1 MNASLSANWWT
12 APVAEWQPEMLHAA
26 ELRQAQLTKP
36 SGALGQL
43 EALAIE
49 LAAMQ
54 GREQPGI
61 EAPWICVFA
70 ADHGVAEEG
79 VSAYPQAVTGQMLGN
94 FARGGAAICVLAEQ
108 VGASLRVM
116 NLGLAAP
123 VSALSQ
129 VEHRPIAP
137 GTANF
142 TRAAAMT
149 DDHCKQALQAGR
161 DAVSA
166 AVAADLFIGGEM
178 GIGNSTSA
186 CALASALLG
195 QSAEQLVG
203 PGTGLNAAGVEHKLQ
218 VIQRGLALHVAHL
231 SDPLAALTRLGG
243 LEIAALAGAYI
254 AAAQRGLPVL
264 VDGYISS
271 VAALCAV
278 RLNPGCRQWMLF
290 SHRSAEPGHALVLQ
304 ALQAKPLLDLGMR
317 LGEGSGAAVAV
328 PLLRAACALHN
339 RMATFAEAAVS
350 DKQSC

>member
-1 MNASLSANWWT
+1 MKVGNWWA
-12 APVAEWQPEMLHAA
+12 APVAEWQQEVQAA
-26 ELRQAQLTKP
+26 AVLRQTKLTKP
-36 SGALGQL
+36 AGALGQL
-43 EALAIE
+43 ETLAIE

-54 GREQPGI
+54 GQEQPGI
-61 EAPWICVFA
+61 QAPWICVFA
-70 ADHGVAEEG
+70 ADHGVTEEG

-108 VGASLRVM
+108 LGATLRVM
-116 NLGLAAP
+116 ELGLASA
-123 VSALSQ
+123 VTALSQ

-142 TRAAAMT
+142 SRTAAMT
-149 DDHCKQALQAGR
+149 DEQCRQALQAGR

-166 AVAADLFIGGEM
+166 AAAADLFIGGEM

-186 CALASALLG
+186 CALASALLELP
-195 QSAEQLVG
+195 AAQLVG
-203 PGTGLNAAGVEHKLQ
+203 PGTGLDVAGVTHKLQ
-218 VIQRGLALHVAHL
+218 VVERGLALHAAHL
-231 SDPLAALTRLGG
+231 SDPLTALACLGG
-243 LEIAALAGAYI
+243 LEIAALAGAYM
-254 AAAQRGLPVL
+254 AAAQRGMPVL

-304 ALQAKPLLDLGMR
+304 AMQANPLLDLGMR
-317 LGEGSGAAVAV
+317 LGDGSGAAVAV

-350 DKQSC
+350 DRPSC